1 MLRIVC
7 NCWETVK
14 LEEDLVEGEVD
25 FDCVIGSTEG
35 MEWRSGLFEE
45 AIVVIGAVVIAVA
58 ILVLTDSLIV
68 NAPPAEF
75 YWEIFGELILLEA
88 GFDAVEAMT
97 TGTIAGIVVVEVEM
111 TFDWWTSVLV
121 NFKFWTYVFP

>member
-1 MLRIVC
+1 M
-7 NCWETVK
+7 
-14 LEEDLVEGEVD
+14 
-25 FDCVIGSTEG
+25 
-35 MEWRSGLFEE
+35 
-45 AIVVIGAVVIAVA
+45 IGAVVIAVP

-75 YWEIFGELILLEA
+75 YWEIFDELILLEA

-121 NFKFWTYVFP
+121 NFMFWTYVFP